1 MENNQPIKTIIME
14 SRFNKY
20 KSETKST
27 STQIAYI
34 NSFVD
39 YVYTTGLDVIE
50 NEINSLQSK
59 IDNGIAPPIFTKK
72 KRRKTFLLNWVN
84 ASKGCM
90 RHTILVKMKLIQ

>member
-1 MENNQPIKTIIME
+1 ME

-72 KRRKTFLLNWVN
+72 KNLLIELGECIERLYETYHFGKNEINTV
-84 ASKGCM
+84 A
-90 RHTILVKMKLIQ
+90 